1 MTDADF
7 FDYEPSRVR
16 LVDMADATKHLA
28 MHVDPLITMPALP
41 AEAIMPPKRPR
52 PIAHAARRL
61 KDGTGLGMVM
71 LCVLGQQ
78 FDALLQQSEWDTP
91 FATRE

>member
-16 LVDMADATKHLA
+16 LAD
-28 MHVDPLITMPALP
+28 VCGVPVEII
-41 AEAIMPPKRPR
+41 EAPKRPR

-61 KDGTGLGMVM
+61 KDGAGLGMVM